1 MKKKIIL
8 FDWGNIVESH
18 STGYTWY
25 DAFYD
30 LFKACGYTGNNDIFS
45 ILEKYKL
52 CSIPTVADFED
63 VYNQMAKD
71 YNFKTTYKEF
81 IKIYKKIFD
90 KIDYYQNIAEYEKS
104 LKDKCYIGILSNLTV
119 FDKERLDK
127 QVDLSKYDYVFLSN
141 EMNCKKPSKEIF
153 EKVNEILP
161 FTPENILFID
171 DKQDNIDMAKQF
183 RWNVIKANVLEYE
196 KIKLCCE
203 KFIREFN
210 FIEEDKT
217 NINWLITN

>member
-18 STGYTWY
+18 LTGYTWY

-30 LFKACGYTGNNDIFS
+30 LFKACGYTGNNDFFKS
-45 ILEKYKL
+45 LEKYKL

-71 YNFKTTYKEF
+71 YNFKTTYKKF

-90 KIDYYQNIAEYEKS
+90 KIDYYPDVAEYEKS
-104 LKDKCYIGILSNLTV
+104 LKDKCYIGILSNITV

-183 RWNVIKANVLEYE
+183 RWNVIKANGLEYE

-203 KFIREFN
+203 KFIRGDN
-210 FIEEDKT
+210 FIEENKT
-217 NINWLITN
+217 NIN